1 MPFQPKE
8 MTEATLKGF
17 VDRLHRFSKATPP
30 GTSPKRAWSQEAIAR
45 ALGFPSFHAAQQA
58 IGDGKPETFL
68 AHDAWRFPCPRG
80 WAGLSESLSP
90 QPEEGFVHVNKGL
103 LDQHVLLLARE
114 AERAQALTELVR
126 SNLQQ
131 PVLFVRGPASTLAAA
146 THGLL
151 ERSFNALHGYSAGL
165 DCLFATGSAGDIGE
179 ALCAE
184 LDDAGGDNAM
194 WRNRAISLL
203 SSVLFVLVWK
213 RDHRQQALNRTVLA
227 DHLLLATV
235 EQMAFDG
242 ELPAQLSNSLK
253 AYLRSL
259 PGYREGAQRQ
269 SGTALDQ
276 HGFLQMQFTRVL
288 GLTEDPLEPFSRM
301 ALHLAQETRK
311 AGILSVFLEAW
322 AQRHQNGLLVFD
334 GLSTT
339 SAFYEWLTTSMGKL
353 ETRGHSVVVGAR
365 SLADLSDSRN
375 EKRITSRLGIRIVLK
390 GSPESDSDAS
400 KLLLG

>member
-8 MTEATLKGF
+8 ITEATLKGF
-17 VDRLHRFSKATPP
+17 VDRLHRFSKTSPP
-30 GTSPKRAWSQEAIAR
+30 GTAPQRAWSQEAIAR

-58 IGDGKPETFL
+58 IGADKLETPFSN
-68 AHDAWRFPCPRG
+68 DSWRFPAPHGRP
-80 WAGLSESLSP
+80 WLSRSLSP

-114 AERAQALTELVR
+114 AERAQALTGLIR

-131 PVLFVRGPASTLAAA
+131 PVLLVRGPASTLAAA

-151 ERSFNALHGYSAGL
+151 ERSFNAFLGYSAGL
-165 DCLFATGSAGDIGE
+165 DCLFATGSARDIGE

-184 LDDAGGDNAM
+184 LDEAGGDNAM
-194 WRNRAISLL
+194 WRERAISLL
-203 SSVLFVLVWK
+203 SAVLQALVWLRDNEQK
-213 RDHRQQALNRTVLA
+213 RLDRAILA
-227 DHLLLATV
+227 NHLVFNNSKQLANH
-235 EQMAFDG
+235 Q
-242 ELPAQLSNSLK
+242 ELPSQISKPLE
-253 AYLRSL
+253 AYFLSL
-259 PGYREGAQRQ
+259 PGYQPNATQP
-269 SGTALDQ
+269 SPIALEQ

-288 GLTEDPLEPFSRM
+288 GVTEDPLEPHSRM

-311 AGILSVFLEAW
+311 AGSLSVFLEAW

-365 SLADLSDSRN
+365 SLADLSDARN

-400 KLLLG
+400 KLLLV